1 MRGLT
6 SKEKC
11 FAWKLQQDLLP
22 VGVRKHRKNADR
34 RCLNLL
40 ANNQVCVDTQ
50 TLEHAF
56 ATCSSVLDI
65 FESLSKVLE
74 NLLNRSVGLKELIT
88 FSFNTRSKKRL
99 VCALWF
105 SLKVLYRIFHEKSHN
120 KRQILYDV
128 IKELDWNL
136 SLNRNIGSKNEVI
149 FLRQVIDSHLV

>member
-1 MRGLT
+1 METAAR
-6 SKEKC
+6 
-11 FAWKLQQDLLP
+11 F
-22 VGVRKHRKNADR
+22 VADR

-56 ATCSSVLDI
+56 ATCSSVLEI

-74 NLLNRSVGLKELIT
+74 KLLNRSVGLKELIT

-99 VCALWF
+99 VSALWF
-105 SLKVLYRIFHEKSHN
+105 SVKVLYRIFHEKSHN

-128 IKELDWNL
+128 IKKLDWNL